1 MTTEDFGTCLD
12 VIKGIQDTVV
22 FYMKMGN
29 LDNGTGE
36 MKRWGGGG
44 GREKGI
50 TKNASKG
57 VPLHKAQN
65 HLGRAS
71 LNSTLKVGNKRKWCK
86 SPFTSA
92 FSYSKDHMLKNKTV
106 LPNKHL
112 FQLQLH
118 F

>member
-44 GREKGI
+44 GERHNQKRFKGG
-50 TKNASKG
+50 AS
-57 VPLHKAQN
+57 P
-65 HLGRAS
+65 
-71 LNSTLKVGNKRKWCK
+71 
-86 SPFTSA
+86 
-92 FSYSKDHMLKNKTV
+92 
-106 LPNKHL
+106 
-112 FQLQLH
+112 
-118 F
+118 